1 MVGGP
6 GLFNAIQIIIKVG
19 LSITIKELIIHKIFA
34 NNENSQTEALPIK
47 LYECTVHAAHKNSTC
62 TPSSG
67 HNTVHC
73 NVNVHCKDRSAFIHM
88 VCSAL

>member
-19 LSITIKELIIHKIFA
+19 LSITIKQLIIHKILRI
-34 NNENSQTEALPIK
+34 ALPIK

>member
-19 LSITIKELIIHKIFA
+19 LSIKQLIIHKIFA

-47 LYECTVHAAHKNSTC
+47 LYECTVHAAQK
-62 TPSSG
+62 
-67 HNTVHC
+67 
-73 NVNVHCKDRSAFIHM
+73 
-88 VCSAL
+88 